1 MSVSFRNMFSRKVNW
16 QFNTLGMTR
25 QDIIWEV
32 YYDLVMQTMELL
44 DKLMIILYSVKQ
56 ISFWIFNAS

>member
-32 YYDLVMQTMELL
+32 YYDLVMQTM
-44 DKLMIILYSVKQ
+44 
-56 ISFWIFNAS
+56 